1 MQRSLSVMQNTVGH
15 LKLLNLA
22 YSAVLMAA
30 RKCALFTDPSPQ
42 LTKLT
47 KFRGNGVSTPKCRA
61 NPAPIARPTAGGP
74 VVCSVVLC
82 CVAHMIDI
90 LIVHVRKEKIKLIK

>member
-74 VVCSVVLC
+74 VVQRCVV